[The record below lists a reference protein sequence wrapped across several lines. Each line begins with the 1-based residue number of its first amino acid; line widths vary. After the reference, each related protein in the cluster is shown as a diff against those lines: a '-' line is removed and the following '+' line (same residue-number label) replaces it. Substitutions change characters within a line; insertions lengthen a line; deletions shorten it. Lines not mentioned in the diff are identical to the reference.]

1 MTEPIT
7 LELARSLVAPRPE
20 HSHKGTFGYLLVI
33 AGSAGLTGAACLT
46 CEAALRSGV
55 GMVTLGVPHSLNL
68 AMEARLTETM
78 TRPLPETPSQ
88 SLSPLAFDEIA
99 EMSGRM
105 HAMALGP
112 GLSRDVETQRLVLR
126 LVAEVD
132 IPMVIDADGLSALS
146 GHTDLLALRTEP
158 TIVSPHPGEM
168 SHLTEISVPDIEK
181 QRESVASDCAAKW
194 GVEVILKGAPSLIAT
209 SDGAILV
216 NTTGNSGMSTAGSGD
231 VLTGILAALLCQ
243 GLKARDAAVLGT
255 CLHGLAGDV
264 AAERFTRQAM
274 VAGDMIR
281 CLPDAW
287 KKLCGDSPQA

>member
-7 LELARSLVAPRPE
+7 QELARSLMPVRPKD
-20 HSHKGTFGYLLVI
+20 SHKGTFGYLLAV

-46 CEAALRSGV
+46 CEAALRAGA
-55 GMVTLGVPHSLNL
+55 GMVTLGLPRSLNL

-88 SLSPLAFDEIA
+88 SLSLVAFDDIA
-99 EMSGRM
+99 ELSGRM
-105 HAMALGP
+105 HAMAVGP
-112 GLSRDVETQRLVLR
+112 GLSINPETLELVR
-126 LVAEVD
+126 KLVAE
-132 IPMVIDADGLSALS
+132 IELPMVVDADALNALA
-146 GHTDLLALRTEP
+146 GHADLLASRTKP

-168 SHLTEISVPDIEK
+168 SRLTELSISEIQKKREK
-181 QRESVASDCAAKW
+181 IAAFCASDW
-194 GVEVILKGAPSLIAT
+194 GVEIILKGAPSLVAT
-209 SDGAILV
+209 TGGRLFV

-243 GLKARDAAVLGT
+243 RLKAGDAAILGT
-255 CLHGLAGDV
+255 YLHGLAGDV
-264 AAERFTRQAM
+264 AAERFTERAM

-287 KKLCGDSPQA
+287 RKLSAASGR